1 MFPFLTIQCFPFND
15 LVNQAIF
22 AEEDMEVRLEAREKD
37 CFVDLNVVAIGSG
50 GLGRTAGGGS
60 GYVETGT
67 VRLSINN
74 PTIQVTVGNSTLLS
88 GNPSKVSVGG
98 EVVLKAKPG
107 KTTDT
112 TVGGDG
118 YSGGGGYGTGHGGSD
133 GGDGEVG
140 DDEDSEAGKG
150 SGLDVSRIAM
160 KSFTLSPGEGG
171 IGESFYG
178 GGGGGVLVN
187 GVKPES
193 EACGGQGYGGGGGYN
208 GFVNAVSAGCVLIE
222 L

>member
-1 MFPFLTIQCFPFND
+1 MG
-15 LVNQAIF
+15 AIF

-118 YSGGGGYGTGHGGSD
+118 YSGGYGTGHGGSD

-150 SGLDVSRIAM
+150 SGLDV
-160 KSFTLSPGEGG
+160 
-171 IGESFYG
+171 
-178 GGGGGVLVN
+178 
-187 GVKPES
+187 
-193 EACGGQGYGGGGGYN
+193 
-208 GFVNAVSAGCVLIE
+208 
-222 L
+222 

>member
-1 MFPFLTIQCFPFND
+1 
-15 LVNQAIF
+15 
-22 AEEDMEVRLEAREKD
+22 
-37 CFVDLNVVAIGSG
+37 
-50 GLGRTAGGGS
+50 
-60 GYVETGT
+60 
-67 VRLSINN
+67 
-74 PTIQVTVGNSTLLS
+74 
-88 GNPSKVSVGG
+88 
-98 EVVLKAKPG
+98 
-107 KTTDT
+107 
-112 TVGGDG
+112 
-118 YSGGGGYGTGHGGSD
+118 
-133 GGDGEVG
+133 
-140 DDEDSEAGKG
+140 
-150 SGLDVSRIAM
+150 M